1 MDWFPFRN
9 IKTSIQIAQFMRGHV
24 KFIKASSYE
33 EGNI

>member
-24 KFIKASSYE
+24 KFIKKKYE
-33 EGNI
+33 EI